1 MPPPIDMN
9 RFEQLKATGDL
20 PSPRGVALAIIRLTQ
35 AEEVSMAELA
45 RVIKSDPAFVGR
57 LIKAANGVVSFHR
70 RAVVSVQEA
79 LMVLGLPAVRTMALG
94 FSLLS
99 SYRKGGCVSFDY
111 ARFWS
116 SSLLMALSMQVVA
129 QRVRVIA
136 ADEAFSLGLL
146 ARVGELALATLYP
159 ADYGR
164 LLLESQRF
172 PELRLTDLEQQSFA
186 LTHNELS
193 AAMLADWGLPVVFTE
208 PVLYFEQAER
218 AGFAAGGREEGLLQ
232 SLVLSRALAEICLA
246 SEVEQAALMP
256 PVLKLATR
264 LGLGR
269 DDFAAACERIGR
281 EWLEW
286 SKLLQLES
294 VAPPAFGSL
303 VQKGAAAT
311 PARSEA
317 AQTVQSA
324 ATPTAE
330 SGMRV
335 MVVDANPGVRRE
347 LRGLLEA
354 AGHLVVEA
362 GNGREGM
369 ELALEVQPH
378 MMVLDWA
385 MPEMDGLELVR
396 ALRATKM
403 GRGIYVLLLT
413 QVEDDERLVEAFE
426 AGADDF
432 VVKPV
437 SPRVLGARLRAGQR
451 VVRLQQELERDRE
464 EIRHFA
470 AELAI
475 TNRRLQEAA
484 LTDALTG
491 FPNRRYAI
499 DRIQQ
504 EWIASTRNLRPL
516 ACMLIDLDGFKQIND
531 SHGHDVGDMVLRQAA
546 DALRLA
552 LRGQD
557 VICRTGGDEFIVI
570 CPDTELD
577 AAMVCGERLREAV
590 DVLVVETGGPRLK
603 LTISVGV
610 AVRDASMEDVDALI
624 KRADQGAYRAKQ
636 RGRNLVASMQG
647 AGSDESSA
655 GTAGLA
661 V

>member
-99 SYRKGGCVSFDY
+99 SYRKGGCVGFDY
-111 ARFWS
+111 GRFWS
-116 SSLLMALSMQVVA
+116 SSLLMALSMQVIA
-129 QRVRVIA
+129 QRLRVIA

-159 ADYGR
+159 SDYGR

-172 PELRLTDLEQQSFA
+172 PELRLSDLEQQSFA

-218 AGFAAGGREEGLLQ
+218 AGFSAGGREEGLLQ
-232 SLVLSRALAEICLA
+232 SLVLSRALTEICLA

-264 LGLGR
+264 LGLDR

-303 VQKGAAAT
+303 VQKG
-311 PARSEA
+311 
-317 AQTVQSA
+317 SA
-324 ATPTAE
+324 ALPRAEPLSPVQPVAAPSVE

-335 MVVDANPGVRRE
+335 MVVDAEPAVRRE

-413 QVEDDERLVEAFE
+413 QVEDDQRLVEAFE

-499 DRIQQ
+499 ERIQQ
-504 EWIASTRNLRPL
+504 EWIASTRNRRPL
-516 ACMLIDLDGFKQIND
+516 SCMLIDLDGFKQIND

-546 DALRLA
+546 DALRVA

-577 AAMVCGERLREAV
+577 AAMTCGERLREAV
-590 DVLVVETGGPRLK
+590 EALVVETGGPRLK

-624 KRADQGAYRAKQ
+624 KRADQGAYKAKQ

>member
-99 SYRKGGCVSFDY
+99 SYRKGGCVGFDY
-111 ARFWS
+111 GRFWS
-116 SSLLMALSMQVVA
+116 SSLLMALSMQVIA
-129 QRVRVIA
+129 QRLRVIA

-159 ADYGR
+159 SDYGR

-172 PELRLTDLEQQSFA
+172 PELRLSDLEQQSFA

-218 AGFAAGGREEGLLQ
+218 AGFSAGGREEGLLQ
-232 SLVLSRALAEICLA
+232 SLVLSRALTEICLA

-264 LGLGR
+264 LGLDR

-303 VQKGAAAT
+303 VQKGTAALPRAE
-311 PARSEA
+311 PLSPVQPVA
-317 AQTVQSA
+317 APSV
-324 ATPTAE
+324 E

-335 MVVDANPGVRRE
+335 MVVDAEPAVRRE

-413 QVEDDERLVEAFE
+413 QVEDDQRLVEAFE

-499 DRIQQ
+499 ERIQQ
-504 EWIASTRNLRPL
+504 EWIASTRNRRPL
-516 ACMLIDLDGFKQIND
+516 SCMLIDLDGFKQIND

-546 DALRLA
+546 DALRVA

-577 AAMVCGERLREAV
+577 AAMTCGERLREAV
-590 DVLVVETGGPRLK
+590 EALVVETGGPRLK

-624 KRADQGAYRAKQ
+624 KRADQGAYKAKQ